1 MLPGAFPC
9 TGNITSDCIADSN
22 DPEALSKS
30 RISEKMAVLRSALLT
45 KDSLALSDLL
55 SDEVTYGHTNGLT
68 QTKQELIRSVMS
80 GQQEYKS
87 ITVRKTDIR
96 IHGSMAIVNTE
107 GNASLLLD
115 GKPLELDMDVLLVW
129 ILENDDWK
137 LVARQSVRNN

>member
-1 MLPGAFPC
+1 
-9 TGNITSDCIADSN
+9 
-22 DPEALSKS
+22 
-30 RISEKMAVLRSALLT
+30 MAVLRSALLT